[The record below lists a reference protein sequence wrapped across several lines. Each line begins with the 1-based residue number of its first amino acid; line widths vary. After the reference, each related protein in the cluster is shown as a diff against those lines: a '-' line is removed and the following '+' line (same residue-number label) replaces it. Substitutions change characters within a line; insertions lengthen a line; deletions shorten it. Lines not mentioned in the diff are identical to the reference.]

1 MVRLTN
7 DDVKWLVKR
16 VSSGNFK
23 IKKASQIYRVLE
35 RRVQQLIKNYR
46 DTWVVPILN
55 PNRRPKTYLRDK
67 QKDIIDN
74 VWKET

>member
-23 IKKASQIYRVLE
+23 IKKASQIYRVPE

-55 PNRRPKTYLRDK
+55 PKRRPKTYLRDK